1 MSKKKKKEM
10 TTVIALAALL
20 VVVCVAY
27 FAAVKHKEAKE
38 KAADTSVN
46 LLQLDTSKATTIDI
60 SNENG
65 TISFEK
71 ESTGWVMP
79 SDKEFL
85 VKQEEIQT
93 ILDAFSDLVATR
105 CVVENKDSI
114 AEYGLDKPTGKI
126 TITLSDGT
134 TTVLS
139 VGDTV
144 PSEGGYYGMLDNADG
159 VYTFDETS
167 INGALASKDTFEDSA
182 AEAAEEPAATTDA
195 SAE

>member
-46 LLQLDTSKATTIDI
+46 LLQLDTSKATKIDI

-114 AEYGLDKPTGKI
+114 AEYGLDKPTAKV
-126 TITLSDGT
+126 TITLNDGA

-139 VGDTV
+139 LGTTV
-144 PSEGGYYGMLDNADG
+144 PSEGGYYGMLDSSDG
-159 VYTFDETS
+159 VYTFDQMS
-167 INGALASKDTFEDSA
+167 VSCALDSKDMFEDSA
-182 AEAAEEPAATTDA
+182 AKAETETET
-195 SAE
+195 SEE

>member
-46 LLQLDTSKATTIDI
+46 LLQLDTSKATKIDI

>member
-10 TTVIALAALL
+10 TTVIALVALL

-27 FAAVKHKEAKE
+27 FATVKHKEAKE

-46 LLQLDTSKATTIDI
+46 LLQLDTSKATKIDI

-79 SDKEFL
+79 SDKDFL
-85 VKQEEIQT
+85 VKQEEVKT
-93 ILDAFSDLVATR
+93 VLDAFSDLVATR

-114 AEYGLDKPTGKI
+114 GEYGLDKPTAKV
-126 TITLSDGT
+126 TITLNDGS

-139 VGDTV
+139 LGTTV
-144 PSEGGYYGMLDNADG
+144 PSEGGYYGMLDNSDG
-159 VYTFDETS
+159 VYTFDQMS
-167 INGALASKDTFEDSA
+167 VSCALDSKDMFEDSA
-182 AEAAEEPAATTDA
+182 AKAKEEPEVTEDTN
-195 SAE
+195 AE

>member
-46 LLQLDTSKATTIDI
+46 LLQLDTSKATKIDI

-79 SDKEFL
+79 SDKDFL
-85 VKQEEIQT
+85 VKQEEIET
-93 ILDAFSDLVATR
+93 VLDAFSDLEATR
-105 CVVENKDSI
+105 CVVKNKDSI
-114 AEYGLDKPTGKI
+114 GEYGLDKPTGKI

>member
-46 LLQLDTSKATTIDI
+46 LLQLDTSKATKIDI

-114 AEYGLDKPTGKI
+114 AEYGLDKPTAKV
-126 TITLSDGT
+126 TITLNDGT

-139 VGDTV
+139 LGTTV
-144 PSEGGYYGMLDNADG
+144 PSEGGYYGMLDSSDG
-159 VYTFDETS
+159 VYTFDQMS
-167 INGALASKDTFEDSA
+167 VSCALDSKDMFEDSA
-182 AEAAEEPAATTDA
+182 AKAETETET
-195 SAE
+195 SEE

>member
-27 FAAVKHKEAKE
+27 FATVKHKEAKE

-46 LLQLDTSKATTIDI
+46 LLQLDTSKATKIDI

-105 CVVENKDSI
+105 CVVKDKDSI
-114 AEYGLDKPTGKI
+114 AEYGLDKPTGTV

-139 VGDTV
+139 VGASI
-144 PSEGGYYGMLDNADG
+144 PSEGEYYGMLDNSDG
-159 VYTFDETS
+159 VYTFDEAS
-167 INGALASKDTFEDSA
+167 VSSALANKDMFEDSA
-182 AEAAEEPAATTDA
+182 AKAIEEPEVTN
-195 SAE
+195 AE

>member
-46 LLQLDTSKATTIDI
+46 LLQLDTSKATKIDI

-79 SDKEFL
+79 SDKDFL
-85 VKQEEIQT
+85 VKQEEVKT
-93 ILDAFSDLVATR
+93 LLDPFSDLVATR

-114 AEYGLDKPTGKI
+114 AEYGLDKPTAKV
-126 TITLSDGT
+126 TITLDDGST
-134 TTVLS
+134 IVLS
-139 VGDTV
+139 LGTTV
-144 PSEGGYYGMLDNADG
+144 PSEGGYYGMLDSSDG
-159 VYTFDETS
+159 VYTFDQMS
-167 INGALASKDTFEDSA
+167 VSCALDSKDMFEDSA
-182 AEAAEEPAATTDA
+182 AEATEELEATADTDA
-195 SAE
+195 E